1 MREKIPQPVVLGVLR
16 MKRSLLNIS
25 RRDMLKGTVA
35 AAVAPAA
42 GFSSGAHAQA
52 YPSQDIHFIC
62 GFAPGSGADVIV
74 RFFAEKVRAL
84 SGRTTIV
91 ENKVGALGN
100 IATEYVARA
109 KPDGYTVYITGASA
123 LAANMS
129 VFKKPAVDVGK
140 ALQIVATIN
149 KQPSMIGVRADA
161 PWKTMTELTAA
172 MKEKGE
178 KASYAVSNPAAKV
191 VGALYVEKAGLK
203 AVEISYRT
211 SADYLNDLASGNIDF
226 AIPDNVFGVAQQK
239 AGRMRIL
246 AVSTG
251 ERLKAAPD
259 YPTLKELGYSIEI
272 TNWWAA
278 LVPSATPRPIVD
290 QLGKW
295 VSEVV
300 ASPEGTA
307 FLAGVASDAWV
318 SSPDEAQAFFLKQID
333 QWREYVR
340 IAKIEQQG

>member
-1 MREKIPQPVVLGVLR
+1 
-16 MKRSLLNIS
+16 MKHSLLNIS
-25 RRDMLKGTVA
+25 RRGVLKASA
-35 AAVAPAA
+35 AAALAPAA
-42 GFSSGAHAQA
+42 NLFSSDARAQA
-52 YPSQDIHFIC
+52 FPSQDIHFVC

-74 RFFAEKVRAL
+74 RFFAEKVRVL
-84 SGRTTIV
+84 SGRTVIV

-100 IATEYVARA
+100 IATEYVARS

-129 VFKKPAVDVGK
+129 VMKNPSVDVGK

-149 KQPSMIGVRADA
+149 KQPTMIAVRADA
-161 PWKTMTELTAA
+161 PWKTMAELTAA

-203 AVEISYRT
+203 AIEISYRT

-226 AIPDNVFGVAQQK
+226 AIPDNVFGVAQSK

-259 YPTLKELGYSIEI
+259 YPTLKELGYPIEI

-290 QLGKW
+290 QIGKW

-307 FLAGVASDAWV
+307 FLASVASDAWV
-318 SSPDEAQAFFLKQID
+318 SSPDEAQAYFLKQIA
-333 QWREYVR
+333 QWSEYVR

>member
-1 MREKIPQPVVLGVLR
+1 
-16 MKRSLLNIS
+16 MKRSLTRIS
-25 RRDMLKGTVA
+25 RRNLLKWSA
-35 AAVAPAA
+35 AAAAMPA
-42 GFSSGAHAQA
+42 GYLISSPAVAQA

-74 RFFAEKVRAL
+74 RFFAEKVRVLA
-84 SGRTTIV
+84 GRPVIV

-123 LAANMS
+123 LAAGQNIMKNPS
-129 VFKKPAVDVGK
+129 VNVGK

-149 KQPSMIGVRADA
+149 KQPSMVGVRADA
-161 PWKTMTELTAA
+161 PFKTMAELTAA

-178 KASYAVSNPAAKV
+178 KASYAVANPAAKV
-191 VGALYVEKAGLK
+191 IGALYVEKAGLK

-211 SADYLNDLASGNIDF
+211 SADYLNDLAGGNVDF
-226 AIPDNVFGVAQQK
+226 SIPDNVFAVAQSK

-259 YPTLKELGYSIEI
+259 YPTLKELGYPIEI

-295 VSEVV
+295 VSQVV

-307 FLAGVASDAWV
+307 FLASVASDAWV
-318 SSPDEAQAFFLKQID
+318 SGPDEAQTFFLQQIQ
-333 QWREYVR
+333 QWGDYVR